1 MFELLP
7 GVGVRLPGGAGVLGF
22 GAGPAEVREVLGRL
36 GPVRAAGGGPW
47 AYRVRWGGVEVT
59 ARPGGG
65 AGLEAVTLAGR
76 DAPVAPVAPVAL
88 GDVDLFGYPAGEVVE
103 ALGEGS
109 HPGLRL
115 GNADPARPLPSV
127 TLRAE
132 PPSGAPE
139 VDVEAYAALW
149 TTERDAWRLE
159 DTGSGYLIVRKGD
172 PEMNLVVCHPEL
184 AEELVTR
191 MLAAGVEVVTV

>member
-22 GAGPAEVREVLGRL
+22 GAGTDEVREVLGRL
-36 GPVRAAGGGPW
+36 GAVRAAAGGAW

-65 AGLEAVTLAGR
+65 AGLEAVTLAAR
-76 DAPVAPVAPVAL
+76 DAPVAPVAL
-88 GDVDLFGYPAGEVVE
+88 GDLDLFGYPAAEVVE
-103 ALGEGS
+103 ALGEGPY
-109 HPGLRL
+109 PGLRL
-115 GNADPARPLPSV
+115 GSADPARPLPSV
-127 TLRAE
+127 TLRAQ
-132 PPSGAPE
+132 PPATGAPE
-139 VDVEAYAALW
+139 ADVEAYAALW

-172 PEMNLVVCHPEL
+172 PEMDLVVCHPGL
-184 AEELVTR
+184 AEELVAR

>member
-7 GVGVRLPGGAGVLGF
+7 GVGVGLPGGAGVLGF
-22 GAGPAEVREVLGRL
+22 GAGPDEVREVLGRL
-36 GPVRAAGGGPW
+36 GAVRDAAGGPW

-76 DAPVAPVAPVAL
+76 GVPVVL
-88 GDVDLFGYPAGEVVE
+88 GDIDLLGYPAAEVVE
-103 ALGEGS
+103 ALGEGP

-127 TLRAE
+127 TLRVE
-132 PPSGAPE
+132 PPSDGPE
-139 VDVEAYAALW
+139 VDIEAYAALW

-159 DTGSGYLIVRKGD
+159 DTGSGYVIVLKGD
-172 PEMNLVVCHPEL
+172 PGMELAVCHPGL
-184 AEELVTR
+184 AEELVAR